1 MTPAPAPEA
10 PPSRLLVLLSFAAIY
25 VIWGSTYLAIK
36 WVVASAPPFLA
47 AAARFLLA
55 GGLLMAWSTARG
67 AAWPTRRE
75 WTGAAIVGVLL
86 LLGGN
91 GGVMWAGKRV
101 PSGLSSVLIA
111 TIPVFMVVLEA
122 LLGTATRASSRTKL
136 GVGVGL
142 AGVVFLMAPTLAS
155 QGGADAID
163 RGGALAL
170 LSSALLWTLGSLLAR
185 RVALPKAA
193 ASTSGAEMLTGGAA
207 LLVFGLMAGEGSK
220 LDLSAVTTRAW
231 LAWGYLV
238 VFGSIVAFS
247 AYSWLLSVVAA
258 TRVGTYAFV
267 NPVVALLL
275 GVLVADEA
283 LSGHTIA
290 ACLVI
295 VAGVVLTITGKAVPP
310 PPVTEPA
317 PEAVPAA
324 SQVTS

>member
-1 MTPAPAPEA
+1 MTPAPAPET

-47 AAARFLLA
+47 AAGRFLLA
-55 GGLLMAWSTARG
+55 GALLMAWSTARG

-111 TIPVFMVVLEA
+111 TIPVFMVVLEGV
-122 LLGTATRASSRTKL
+122 LGTGTRASNRTRL

-142 AGVVFLMAPTLAS
+142 AGVVFLMAPSLAS
-155 QGGADAID
+155 QGAGTID

-170 LSSALLWTLGSLLAR
+170 LSSAGLWTLGSLLAR

-193 ASTSGAEMLTGGAA
+193 ASASGAEMLTGGAA
-207 LLVFGLMAGEGSK
+207 LLVFGLAAGEGST
-220 LDLSAVTTRAW
+220 LDLSAVTARAW

-247 AYSWLLSVVAA
+247 AYSWLLSVVAP

-275 GVLVADEA
+275 GVVAGEA

-310 PPVTEPA
+310 APVVEPA
-317 PEAVPAA
+317 AVPSA

>member
-1 MTPAPAPEA
+1 MTPATAPEA

-55 GGLLMAWSTARG
+55 GGLLLAWSTARG

-111 TIPVFMVVLEA
+111 TIPVFMVVLEG
-122 LLGTATRASSRTKL
+122 LLGTGTRSSGRTKL
-136 GVGVGL
+136 GVAVGL
-142 AGVVFLMAPTLAS
+142 GGVVLLMAPTLAS

-170 LSSALLWTLGSLLAR
+170 LSSAGLWTLGSLLAR
-185 RVALPKAA
+185 RVALPRAA
-193 ASTSGAEMLTGGAA
+193 ASASGAEMLTGGAA
-207 LLVFGLMAGEGSK
+207 LLVFGLLAGEGPK
-220 LDLSAVTTRAW
+220 VDLGAVTTKAW

-247 AYSWLLSVVAA
+247 AYSWLLSVVAP

-275 GVLVADEA
+275 GTAAGEA

-295 VAGVVLTITGKAVPP
+295 VAGVVLTITGKAAPP
-310 PPVTEPA
+310 PAVVEPA
-317 PEAVPAA
+317 KVEVAAA
-324 SQVTS
+324 SEATT

>member
-1 MTPAPAPEA
+1 MTPAPAPET

-25 VIWGSTYLAIK
+25 LIWGSTYLAIK

-47 AAARFLLA
+47 ASARFLLA
-55 GGLLMAWSTARG
+55 GGLLLAWSTARG

-101 PSGLSSVLIA
+101 PSGLSSVVIA

-122 LLGTATRASSRTKL
+122 LLGASTRASGRTKL

-142 AGVVFLMAPTLAS
+142 AGVAFLMAPTLAS

-170 LSSALLWTLGSLLAR
+170 LSSAGLWTLGSLLAR

-207 LLVFGLMAGEGSK
+207 LLVFGLAAGEGST
-220 LDLSAVTTRAW
+220 LDLGAITARAW

-247 AYSWLLSVVAA
+247 AYSWLLSVVAP

-267 NPVVALLL
+267 NPVVAILL
-275 GVLVADEA
+275 GVLSGEA

-310 PPVTEPA
+310 PPVVEPA
-317 PEAVPAA
+317 PVAVPAA